1 MRRTL
6 FTYSFAVGLWGL
18 ILLCAACSN
27 SVISNDETS
36 YVDEEHLVK
45 IIPVLK
51 QYSSRAGLGDVMSDF
66 YVTGVAGRFVRGRN
80 IHYSYSNNDWIAD
93 GSIVWPTNDGTIN
106 FYAISQPFLDG
117 DGISHS
123 KLNATDQYFTFKCDP
138 DNPRDLLYSSAFN
151 TTESMMN
158 GQVQLNFVYAL
169 AYPYF
174 TCVQAID
181 DVTVNIKEIVVHNL
195 ESMGTFTFDKT
206 IASYG
211 TWTEIDTAYANY
223 TQVLETPVTLNPD
236 QTTVV
241 TISEKWKWIPQKPK
255 KWTTTADNPVPIA
268 TADENHEC
276 YVELK
281 CQIIKD
287 GSYLWGAASGE
298 NEYESVYYPFG
309 NNFNQQAY
317 QRGIKLKFTGGYLSD
332 GTPFKPHSG
341 SGQFTIAEWITID
354 ALVDPWEE
362 MDPEDLI
369 F

>member
-1 MRRTL
+1 MRRSL
-6 FTYSFAVGLWGL
+6 FTYSLYIGIVVLFF
-18 ILLCAACSN
+18 LCSACSN
-27 SVISNDETS
+27 SVESNDSTS
-36 YVDEEHLVK
+36 YNGEEHLVK
-45 IIPVLK
+45 IIPELK
-51 QYSSRAGLGDVMSDF
+51 QHSRAGLDDAISDF
-66 YVTGVAGRFVRGRN
+66 YVTGFAGRFVRGKN
-80 IHYSYSNNDWIAD
+80 IHYSFNSNEWIAD
-93 GSIVWPTNDGTIN
+93 GSIVWPSGDGMIN
-106 FYAISQPFLDG
+106 FYALSQPYLDG
-117 DGISHS
+117 DGISNS
-123 KLNATDQYFTFKCDP
+123 KINSTNQYFTFTCDP
-138 DNPRDLLYSSAFN
+138 DNPRDLLYSSALN

-206 IASYG
+206 MGSFG
-211 TWTEIDTAYANY
+211 EWTEIDTAYATY
-223 TQVLETPVTLNPD
+223 RQVLETPVTLNPN
-236 QTTVV
+236 QTTAV
-241 TISEKWKWIPQKPK
+241 TISEKWKWIPQRPK
-255 KWTTTADNPVPIA
+255 KWTTTADNPVPIT

-309 NNFNQQAY
+309 TNFNSQAY
-317 QRGIKLKFTGGYLSD
+317 QRAIKLKFTGGYLSD